1 MHMPL
6 YNQHEFCP
14 LSIFSRMGF
23 PMASDSWEGNLRA
36 VCPLG
41 SLDSGE
47 AVVTARMA
55 SEVQLLTEEIIFKF
69 IPLKTFKRYVRLAYN
84 LRTS

>member
-1 MHMPL
+1 
-6 YNQHEFCP
+6 
-14 LSIFSRMGF
+14 MGF

-55 SEVQLLTEEIIFKF
+55 SEVQLLTEELLSNSFPSK
-69 IPLKTFKRYVRLAYN
+69 PSKYMYA
-84 LRTS
+84 